1 MKSRH
6 ALFPTLLAVGAGW
19 FVPTTVLTTQVREAL
34 ASERGATTTGS
45 TATPEGRGFALRS
58 PVVVDGGTLPKEF
71 TGDGASV
78 TPPLEWSGAP
88 AGTRSYALIMHH
100 IDPEG
105 LIKWYWTLYNIPS
118 EVCSLPKDVQGVG
131 VSGNNSVNRRLGYA
145 PPHSKGPGAKTYV
158 LTVYALSAPI
168 QISAPPAEVNRAVL
182 LAAMKDITL
191 ASAELKVVYT
201 RVGATG
207 DQQQGPG
214 GDGKRRGERKQ

>member
-1 MKSRH
+1 MKHRC
-6 ALFPTLLAVGAGW
+6 ALLPALIAVGAGL
-19 FVPTTVLTTQVREAL
+19 FVPAIEVTAQVGEAL
-34 ASERGATTTGS
+34 ASGRGATMAGGPIV
-45 TATPEGRGFALRS
+45 PEGKGFALRS
-58 PVVVDGGTLPKEF
+58 PVVADGGALPAEF

-105 LIKWYWTLYNIPS
+105 LIKWYWTLYNIPPD
-118 EVCSLPKDVQGVG
+118 VCSLPKDVQGVG

-145 PPHSKGPGAKTYV
+145 PPHSKGPGAKSYV
-158 LTVYALSAPI
+158 LTVYALSAPV
-168 QISAPPAEVNRAVL
+168 QISVSLAEVNRAVL

-191 ASAELKVVYT
+191 SSAELKVVYT

-207 DQQQGPG
+207 EQEKGPG
-214 GDGKRRGERKQ
+214 GDGKKKGERKP